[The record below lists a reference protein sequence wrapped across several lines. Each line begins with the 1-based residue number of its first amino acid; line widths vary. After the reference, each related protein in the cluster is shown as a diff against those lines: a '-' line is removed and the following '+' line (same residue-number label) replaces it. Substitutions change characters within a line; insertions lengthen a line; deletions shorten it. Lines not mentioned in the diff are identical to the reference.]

1 MSRYYSFIVVF
12 FLLVGCSTKE
22 VVFTETTKKVFEEED
37 NLILQALD
45 YQQRGDY
52 ANAKKIYHVLYD
64 QSQKKDYLTE
74 EAGLAFVLQTQDAA
88 ALIDEGLRKYPEEK
102 NFTRLHV
109 GQLVKEKRYEEA
121 EKEILSLI
129 GTDKTVQHLSIAANL
144 YLQMKNYDVALK
156 YFESAYKL
164 EPSEELLMNMVE
176 VLYRFLDR
184 KDDAMAYLETFAS
197 MEGCGQHVCYK
208 LVEIYGR
215 DRNVNGLIATY
226 KKLYKENQNE
236 EIAKKI
242 VELML
247 YSKDIK
253 GAIAFLEKSRFNEDL
268 LLQIY
273 ATQKKFKNAYE
284 LAAELYDDTKNIDY
298 LGKMA
303 IYEYELNKN
312 ALSPEVL
319 QSITHKFEEV
329 TAILNDSVYLN
340 YYGYLLI
347 DHTIDVKKGIALVE
361 RALKLEPDSPY
372 YLDSL
377 AWGYYKLGEC
387 QKAYDI
393 MKDFDESISTEP
405 EVLSHINAI
414 KQCLKEKQP

>member
-1 MSRYYSFIVVF
+1 MKRR
-12 FLLVGCSTKE
+12 
-22 VVFTETTKKVFEEED
+22 KK
-37 NLILQALD
+37 
-45 YQQRGDY
+45 
-52 ANAKKIYHVLYD
+52 
-64 QSQKKDYLTE
+64 S
-74 EAGLAFVLQTQDAA
+74 
-88 ALIDEGLRKYPEEK
+88 
-102 NFTRLHV
+102 
-109 GQLVKEKRYEEA
+109 
-121 EKEILSLI
+121 ILSLI
-129 GTDKTVQHLSIAANL
+129 ATDKTVQHLSIAANL

-184 KDDAMAYLETFAS
+184 KDDAMAYLETFSS

-284 LAAELYDDTKNIDY
+284 LAEELYDDTKNIDY

-303 IYEYELNKN
+303 IYEYELGKN

-319 QSITHKFEEV
+319 QSIMHKFEEV

-347 DHTIDVKKGIALVE
+347 DHNIDVKKGIALVE

-393 MKDFDESISTEP
+393 MKDFDTSVSEP

-414 KQCLKEKQP
+414 KQCLNKEKQP